1 MPLIISAEESATHK
15 AAQIIVDGDQAT
27 WVTPASQHP
36 DDHSVDV
43 QYLNSRTA
51 WIAIRELAKDGV
63 NWHGEVQR

>member
-1 MPLIISAEESATHK
+1 MTLVISSEETHLHK
-15 AAQIIVDGDQAT
+15 ATQIIVDGDQVT
-27 WVTPASQHP
+27 WMTPASSDP

-51 WIAIRELAKDGV
+51 WIAIQELAKDGV